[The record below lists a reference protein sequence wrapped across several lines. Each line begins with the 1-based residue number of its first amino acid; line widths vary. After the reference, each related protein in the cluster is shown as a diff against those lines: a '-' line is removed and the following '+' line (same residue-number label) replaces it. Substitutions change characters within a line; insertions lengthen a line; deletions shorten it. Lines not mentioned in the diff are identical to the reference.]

1 MKKSFL
7 GKRIVACVMI
17 MALLVT
23 LLPAELVYATQEENV
38 EVISEM
44 EIAEAMQENEIAEE
58 VSETEMEVDTAI
70 ELESEQYFELE
81 TELESETESEQESES
96 EQASEAETELDIR
109 IVLSTYCIQ
118 SATFWDLVIL
128 SLFNQEK
135 KIKAERI

>member
-1 MKKSFL
+1 MMKKSFL

-44 EIAEAMQENEIAEE
+44 EIAEAMQENEIAEA

-70 ELESEQYFELE
+70 ELESE
-81 TELESETESEQESES
+81 TESEQEPES
-96 EQASEAETELDIR
+96 EQASGAETEL
-109 IVLSTYCIQ
+109 
-118 SATFWDLVIL
+118 
-128 SLFNQEK
+128 K
-135 KIKAERI
+135 KER